1 MKTLR
6 AILIVAALIYASTD
20 AYAQACFGTPMTSR
34 NYVGYYQR
42 ESWTGHDRQTPV
54 YGGRYAHAF
63 GASKR
68 VIASFSGAV
77 GGMKA
82 DTSAFHLAGMISTG
96 GHVSENMSVC
106 AGTGFDA
113 QATDFPG
120 ESKHS
125 SDGFGSIPM
134 SVGLGYDLHMGAVT
148 LTPFV
153 APTLAY
159 YIFEAEDYKNGARQ
173 RGFDGYV
180 TTGATAQFSRFSVG
194 ANWRKGDRSAGE
206 GSRLSLSTGV
216 AF

>member
-1 MKTLR
+1 MSSCRLPPAACR
-6 AILIVAALIYASTD
+6 LPPAASRQSPVASRQSPVAS
-20 AYAQACFGTPMTSR
+20 
-34 NYVGYYQR
+34 
-42 ESWTGHDRQTPV
+42 RQSPV
-54 YGGRYAHAF
+54 
-63 GASKR
+63 
-68 VIASFSGAV
+68 
-77 GGMKA
+77 
-82 DTSAFHLAGMISTG
+82 
-96 GHVSENMSVC
+96 

-134 SVGLGYDLHMGAVT
+134 SVGFGYDLHMGAMT

-159 YIFEAEDYKNGARQ
+159 YIFEAEGYKNGARQ

-194 ANWRKGDRSAGE
+194 ANWRKGDRSTGE
-206 GSRLSLSTGV
+206 SSRLSLSTGV